1 MGETRWASRV
11 GMRAEGRGEGH
22 FFFFWLLYFLR
33 VFFYLFIYTGN
44 LLCVVL

>member
-22 FFFFWLLYFLR
+22 FFFFGCCIFCVYF
-33 VFFYLFIYTGN
+33 FIYLFTRVTY
-44 LLCVVL
+44 CA